1 VNELSSPT
9 FFAPLPFQGAMPQ
22 AAGATSARNDH
33 GNSSAHG
40 VKRDASQMMTSEER
54 SERVRKIVSLV
65 KVLLTAKT
73 IKEDSVPSLVVPGVF
88 LGSVGAAHDKSSL
101 DANGITHILTV
112 AGGFPP
118 KFPESY
124 DYLVVDVADAS
135 CENLTSHFDACLKFI
150 ARALLD
156 GGNVLVHCFAGRSRS
171 TTVVAA
177 YVMATE
183 GYSFK
188 ETMTLIKRVRPAA
201 QPNAG
206 FVAQLVAFEKHLE
219 KARAEG
225 RLLGRVQLEGE
236 IENEHDLSGINHL
249 ASVAVDVAACL
260 ESDTSSVDSESP
272 RGEEGELVAEKN
284 PAGAERQVLTKETG
298 TDARASKR
306 TPSSPTGGGEKTH
319 SGRVMSLGR

>member
-1 VNELSSPT
+1 
-9 FFAPLPFQGAMPQ
+9 M
-22 AAGATSARNDH
+22 
-33 GNSSAHG
+33 
-40 VKRDASQMMTSEER
+40 
-54 SERVRKIVSLV
+54 
-65 KVLLTAKT
+65 
-73 IKEDSVPSLVVPGVF
+73 
-88 LGSVGAAHDKSSL
+88 
-101 DANGITHILTV
+101 
-112 AGGFPP
+112 
-118 KFPESY
+118 
-124 DYLVVDVADAS
+124 
-135 CENLTSHFDACLKFI
+135 
-150 ARALLD
+150 
-156 GGNVLVHCFAGRSRS
+156 
-171 TTVVAA
+171 VAA

-306 TPSSPTGGGEKTH
+306 TPSSPTGGGRKRILDALCHWGDSLDLGSVLATLFVPVRAQGVTCNRNMH
-319 SGRVMSLGR
+319 NAKNRKCRFVSDRRRNRSGLSPNWAPSFPRRAGLSNVTFETARSGQAVWRGGPGLCAAGVWRRPLPARVLL

>member
-1 VNELSSPT
+1 
-9 FFAPLPFQGAMPQ
+9 M
-22 AAGATSARNDH
+22 
-33 GNSSAHG
+33 
-40 VKRDASQMMTSEER
+40 
-54 SERVRKIVSLV
+54 
-65 KVLLTAKT
+65 
-73 IKEDSVPSLVVPGVF
+73 
-88 LGSVGAAHDKSSL
+88 
-101 DANGITHILTV
+101 
-112 AGGFPP
+112 
-118 KFPESY
+118 
-124 DYLVVDVADAS
+124 
-135 CENLTSHFDACLKFI
+135 
-150 ARALLD
+150 
-156 GGNVLVHCFAGRSRS
+156 VHCFAGRSRS

-188 ETMTLIKRVRPAA
+188 ETMILIKRVRPAA

-298 TDARASKR
+298 KDARASKR